1 MIKFKVSET
10 EIQELSH
17 TVPNFQIL
25 IDAFSD
31 SSEME
36 LVIED
41 EEVNTPPAP
50 TTLNE

>member
-1 MIKFKVSET
+1 MIKFIVSET
-10 EIQELSH
+10 EIEELAHS
-17 TVPNFQIL
+17 VPNFQIM

-41 EEVNTPPAP
+41 EEDTPPAP
-50 TTLNE
+50 TSINE